1 VACCW
6 ITSPKRSCRSG
17 KTVVVALALL
27 AWHTSPN
34 VKHVFAADAS
44 TAPAADEDVL
54 VDRPL
59 AVWRF
64 SESAGATRA
73 TAERFAA
80 EPLLADMSGTV
91 VFGEAGPRPPR
102 HPTLAKDNTAALFG
116 AGRSFL
122 KISGSASRFEEFQFT
137 NGDSITLEAWV
148 NPFEL
153 TEGQQV
159 YIVGKGRTSN
169 PKVAADNQNWA
180 LRLSAAG
187 GLARPSFLFRNA
199 DNRKGQT
206 EDFHRWVA
214 NEGFAAGTGWHHVAV
229 SYTFGEP
236 DSIRGYV
243 DGRPVAGTWDFGGP
257 TTKPPVVDDDE
268 VWIGSSVNGNMANT
282 FPGLLDDVAIHRSI
296 LPPERIAARWAVD
309 ENVPP
314 VPVITLAPVPEAA
327 VLCEI
332 IERVPD
338 GSWYFGSRAPTESF
352 TRPFFA
358 FTDLPQRYDDS
369 GLRADRPSPFV
380 VRIRSHVALPKGP
393 QQITVRSRGA
403 ARVFL
408 DGKRVAEIK
417 PPKQRS
423 DGHEKLFVPDRSGP
437 VGMRIVQPGDQQVIV
452 DTVGDGRRHLL
463 HVEVRVG
470 GQNRRP
476 ETGEFSASIGPPGDV
491 PTIVAA
497 TDERIPLTDAGWTDL
512 ATRLEAERV
521 ADNTAARRAA
531 AAKQADFWRKRHEE
545 ARRFVESSPGPA
557 IPELSADHPEQV
569 QATHNPIDRF
579 INARLIAADVA
590 PAPLVDDT
598 AFARRLSLDIRGVVP
613 TPEEIE
619 AFLADPRPDRRDRL
633 VDAFVADPRWADHW
647 VGYWQDVLAE
657 NPNLVN
663 PTLNNTGPFRFW
675 IHESFL
681 DRKPIDRMVTELVMM
696 GGSTHFGGPGGFAL
710 ATENDVPMAAKAHV
724 LGRAFLAME
733 MNCARCHDAPNHRFV
748 QQDLFS
754 LAAMLNRGPQKV
766 PATSSVPGGA
776 ERLARL
782 AISVTLEPGTEVKP
796 AWPFDDVVSQEAA
809 APLVHTAGDTRE
821 QLAALITAPH
831 NSRFARV
838 LVNRLW
844 ERYLGRGLVADP
856 DDWETETA
864 SHPELLDWLARE
876 LVSHDYSLEHV
887 ARLILTSHTYGR
899 GPLPAGREPVPASL
913 FAGRQP
919 RRMSAEQLLDSLSV
933 ASGKPFDVEPM
944 NIDVDASRPATLS
957 LNLGRPTRAWQFA
970 GMANERDRPSLSLPF
985 AQHSV
990 TLMEAFGWRAERQAP
1005 LTHRETDPNALQPA
1019 IIANGVAVKRSSQFS
1034 ESSGF
1039 TQLALDDIPLDT
1051 FIDGI
1056 FLRILGR
1063 RPNASERSLAI
1074 DLLAS
1079 GYASRRI
1086 VDPPT
1091 PPAPEERPLGVSWS
1105 NHVTAEADRAKE
1117 TLAAIAA
1124 KGDTPTTRLAA
1135 DWRERAED
1143 LAWTLFNTPEFVF
1156 VP

>member
-1 VACCW
+1 VACRW
-6 ITSPKRSCRSG
+6 ITWPKRSSRSG
-17 KTVVVALALL
+17 IAVIVALALL
-27 AWHTSPN
+27 AGHTGPT
-34 VKHVFAADAS
+34 VKRAFAADAPS
-44 TAPAADEDVL
+44 KPSADEHVL
-54 VDRPL
+54 ADRPL

-64 SESAGATRA
+64 SESAGAKRA

-80 EPLLADMSGTV
+80 EPLLAEMSGTV

-122 KISGSASRFEEFQFT
+122 KILGSAARVEEFQFT

-153 TEGQQV
+153 TDGQQV

-169 PKVAADNQNWA
+169 PKFPADNQNWA

-199 DNRKGQT
+199 DNRKGHT

-214 NEGFAAGTGWHHVAV
+214 NEGFAPGTGWHHVAV

-243 DGRPVAGTWDFGGP
+243 DGQPVTGTWDFGGP

-268 VWIGSSVNGNMANT
+268 VWIGSSINGNMANT
-282 FPGLLDDVAIHRSI
+282 FPGLLDDVAIHRAV
-296 LPPERIAARWAVD
+296 LPPERIAARWVVD

-314 VPVITLAPVPEAA
+314 LPVIALAPVPEAA

-369 GLRADRPSPFV
+369 GLRTDRPAPFV
-380 VRIRSHVALPKGP
+380 VRIRSHVVLPEGP

-423 DGHEKLFVPDRSGP
+423 DGHEKMFVPDRSGP
-437 VGMRIVQPGDQQVIV
+437 AGMRIVQPGDQQVIV
-452 DTVGDGRRHLL
+452 DTVGYGRRHLL

-476 ETGEFSASIGPPGDV
+476 ETGEFSASIGPPGEV

-497 TDERIPLTDAGWTDL
+497 TDEQIPLTDAGWTDL

-531 AAKQADFWRKRHEE
+531 AAKQSVFWQKRHEE
-545 ARRFVESSPGPA
+545 ARRFIESTPGPA
-557 IPELSADHPEQV
+557 VPELLAEHPEQV
-569 QATHNPIDRF
+569 QAVHNAIDRF
-579 INARLIAADVA
+579 INAKLIAADVP
-590 PAPLVDDT
+590 PAPLADDT
-598 AFARRLSLDIRGVVP
+598 AFIRRLSLDVRGIVA

-619 AFLADPRPDRRDRL
+619 AFLADTRPDRRDRL
-633 VDAFVADPRWADHW
+633 VDAFLADPRWADHW

-724 LGRAFLAME
+724 LSRAFLAME

-782 AISVTLEPGTEVKP
+782 AISVTLEPGTEVQP
-796 AWPFDDVVSQEAA
+796 AWPFDDVVPQEAA
-809 APLVHTAGDTRE
+809 APLVHTADDTRE
-821 QLAALITAPH
+821 QLAALITAPS
-831 NSRFARV
+831 NARFARV

-856 DDWETETA
+856 DDWESETA

-887 ARLILTSHTYGR
+887 ARLILTSNTYGR
-899 GPLPAGREPVPASL
+899 GPLPTGSEPVPASL

-919 RRMSAEQLLDSLSV
+919 RRMSAEQLLDSLFI

-944 NIDVDASRPATLS
+944 NIDVDTSRPATLS
-957 LNLGRPTRAWQFA
+957 LNLGLPTRAWQFA
-970 GMANERDRPSLSLPF
+970 GLGNERDRPSLSLPF

-1019 IIANGVAVKRSSQFS
+1019 IIANGVAVKRASQFS
-1034 ESSGF
+1034 DGSGF
-1039 TQLALDDIPLDT
+1039 TQLALDEIPLDA
-1051 FIDGI
+1051 FIDGV
-1056 FLRILGR
+1056 FLRIIGR
-1063 RPNASERSLAI
+1063 RPTAGERSLAT
-1074 DLLAS
+1074 DLLAD
-1079 GYASRRI
+1079 GYASRR
-1086 VDPPT
+1086 VAVPTT
-1091 PPAPEERPLGVSWS
+1091 PPAPEERPLGASWS
-1105 NHVTAEADRAKE
+1105 NHLTEAADRAKE

-1124 KGDTPTTRLAA
+1124 KGDPPTTRLAA

-1143 LAWTLFNTPEFVF
+1143 LVWTLFNTPEFVF
-1156 VP
+1156 IP